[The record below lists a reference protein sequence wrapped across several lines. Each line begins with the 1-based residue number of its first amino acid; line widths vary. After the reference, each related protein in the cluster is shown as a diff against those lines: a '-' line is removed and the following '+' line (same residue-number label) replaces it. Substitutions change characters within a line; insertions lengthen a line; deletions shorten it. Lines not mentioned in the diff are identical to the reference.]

1 MRLVK
6 TAARNIKEAGK
17 RRRVGVEGAH
27 APKLNMQN
35 DSSVRVKWV
44 LTANQGRRE
53 GEREKKMEVGGI

>member
-17 RRRVGVEGAH
+17 RRRVSVEGAH